1 MQINIAAKILF
12 LYQQTIS
19 NILKILIKRKTDD
32 IILPS
37 LHAFLLSF
45 RYASIIELTLIYNT
59 PNAFLHRKID
69 YFYID
74 FKLFTSYF

>member
-19 NILKILIKRKTDD
+19 NILKILIKKKTDD

-37 LHAFLLSF
+37 
-45 RYASIIELTLIYNT
+45 
-59 PNAFLHRKID
+59 
-69 YFYID
+69 
-74 FKLFTSYF
+74 

>member
-1 MQINIAAKILF
+1 MILSYR
-12 LYQQTIS
+12 LYT
-19 NILKILIKRKTDD
+19 L
-32 IILPS
+32 
-37 LHAFLLSF
+37 FYYLSDNS
-45 RYASIIELTLIYNT
+45 SIIELTLIYNT